1 MLRYIL
7 EEKLDKF
14 NLELHLLF
22 TDFKQ
27 MYDSINR
34 MYLYGT
40 LNEFWMP

>member
-14 NLELHLLF
+14 NLELHLF

-34 MYLYGT
+34 MYLYET